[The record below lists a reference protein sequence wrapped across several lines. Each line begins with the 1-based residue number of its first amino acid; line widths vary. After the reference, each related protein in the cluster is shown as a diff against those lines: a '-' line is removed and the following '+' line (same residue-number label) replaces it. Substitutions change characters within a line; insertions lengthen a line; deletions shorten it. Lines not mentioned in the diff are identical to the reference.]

1 MVPKRLIGLLVAL
14 LLAGVAFGPN
24 AAAQDRLSIATGGTG
39 GVYYP
44 YGGALASLISNY
56 VEDTEVTA
64 EVTAASVDNM
74 LLIESQD
81 ADLAFVLGDTAADA
95 VQGNDPFQNP
105 IPGRTLATLYD
116 NFTHIVVK
124 GDSEIN
130 TVADLRGKR
139 VSTGS
144 PGSGT
149 EVIANRIL
157 TAGGLN
163 PDADISREQLGVSES
178 AGAMRDGRV
187 DAFFWSGG
195 LPTAAIT
202 DLGATPNVTMK
213 LLPHADIAPALQE
226 QYGAVYS
233 TATIPANT
241 YPNQTE
247 DVEVVI
253 VPNVLVAH
261 EEMDEELV
269 YNITKAM
276 FEHRDD
282 LVAAHPAANDLTLEN
297 AIADSPI
304 PYHPGAL
311 RYYQEQGATPV
322 PPATPAT

>member
-1 MVPKRLIGLLVAL
+1 MAPKRMIGLLVAL
-14 LLAGVAFGPN
+14 LLAAMAFGPN

-56 VEDTEVTA
+56 VEGTEVTA
-64 EVTAASVDNM
+64 EVTSASVDNM
-74 LLIESQD
+74 LLIESGD
-81 ADLAFVLGDTAADA
+81 ADLAFVLADTAYDA
-95 VQGNDPFQNP
+95 VQGNEPFENP
-105 IPGRTLATLYD
+105 IPGQALATLYN
-116 NFTHIVVK
+116 NFTHIVVN
-124 GDSEIN
+124 GDSDIT
-130 TVADLRGKR
+130 TVADLRGTR

-157 TAGGLN
+157 QAAGLN
-163 PDADISREQLGVSES
+163 PDADISREGLGVSES
-178 AGAMRDGRV
+178 AGAMRDGRI

-202 DLGATPNVTMK
+202 DLGATPNVSIR
-213 LLPHADIAPALQE
+213 LLPHADLAPALQE
-226 QYGAVYS
+226 QYGDFYN

-241 YPNQTE
+241 YPNQAE
-247 DVEVVI
+247 DIEVVV
-253 VPNVLVAH
+253 VPNVLVVN
-261 EEMDEELV
+261 EEFDEELA

-282 LVAAHPAANDLTLEN
+282 LVAAHPAANELTLQN
-297 AIADSPI
+297 AIVNSPV
-304 PYHPGAL
+304 PYHAGAL